1 MNRNYAR
8 GDRRRAHVIG
18 LAPLLALTLVGAA
31 PAKAPAEEAKL
42 CADRRELLKQLEQ
55 SHAETPQALGL
66 TAGGAVIELLVSP
79 TGGWTI
85 LATYP
90 NQATCV
96 IAAGEAWQ
104 TLRLGDHAA

>member
-1 MNRNYAR
+1 MNGKYAR
-8 GDRRRAHVIG
+8 SDRRRMHVTG

-31 PAKAPAEEAKL
+31 SAKASAEEAQL
-42 CADRRELLKQLEQ
+42 CAERSELLKQLEQ

-79 TGGWTI
+79 TGGWTL

-90 NQATCV
+90 KQPTCV
-96 IAAGEAWQ
+96 IAAGKAWQ
-104 TLRLGDHAA
+104 TLPIAGRAA